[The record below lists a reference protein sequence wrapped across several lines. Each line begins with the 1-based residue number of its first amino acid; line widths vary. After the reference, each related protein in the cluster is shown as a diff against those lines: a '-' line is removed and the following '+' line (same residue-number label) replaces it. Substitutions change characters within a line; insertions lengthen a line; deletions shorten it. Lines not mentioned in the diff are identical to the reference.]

1 MGGRDNDLRYEVIV
15 LPNTN
20 KWLDEIGLKHL
31 ISKIKSLFDKKVDKI
46 EGKGLSSEDYTTSE
60 KNKLSN
66 IENGAQV
73 NKVTGVKGNSESSYR
88 TGNINITKA
97 NIGLSNV
104 ENKSSE
110 TIRSELTKDNVV
122 VALGYT
128 PPTANTTY
136 SNFVKSGTGAK
147 AGLVPAPSTTA
158 GATKYLR
165 EDGTWTVPP
174 TNTGPTGA
182 AAGFGTPTATV
193 DTNVGTPSVTVT
205 ASGSNTAKVFNFAFK
220 NLKGATGAT
229 GPKGDTGDT
238 GPQGAKG
245 ATGTRGSLV
254 YWGTAIIGTSTTA
267 TVFSSSGITSAL
279 VNDMYINTSNWNVY
293 QCTTAGVASSAKW
306 KYIGNIKGATG
317 AQGTKGTTGD
327 TGPQGPK
334 GETGT
339 AGTNATI
346 TSATA
351 TVDAN
356 IGTPSV
362 TVTAG
367 GTSSARTFAF
377 AFKNLKGATGAAGAK
392 GDKGDQG
399 AQGAKGATGT
409 RGSRWNTGTKITG
422 TSTTATVFSDSG
434 ITDALVNDMYLNT
447 STSAV
452 YRCTVAGAA
461 SAAKWVYVGSIK
473 GATGA
478 AGTNATTTAV
488 ATTSANGLMSAADK
502 TKLDGI
508 AAGANKYV
516 HPTTSGNKHIPS
528 GGSSGKILRWSA
540 DGTAVWGDDNN
551 TDTKVLQSVTTT
563 DNYRPILMGANNN
576 KDVSTLEESITGQS
590 YQSSKIFA
598 QPSTGT
604 FFVNHLTV
612 RNDGNVTLTD
622 GGSINQKQPDPTT
635 SRYSSI
641 IRWVPTTDPSDDT
654 YVACIGRHNSGGDV
668 TNKGAI
674 TILPYN
680 TQTTPWSGGV
690 GLYIKK
696 GYVSIDG
703 TELVQKTSAHMSDM
717 CNLLIEA
724 MATPKD
730 DDYYISSYVGDDA
743 TIKTYHRRKTVA
755 LWNYIKGK
763 ADTTYAAKSHTHS
776 YLPLTGGTITGL
788 IKYNSGTRTSP
799 LFQIDDGDAN
809 GSMYS
814 GPHTGGLTILGSGE
828 SPLSLRN
835 AILSEDGL
843 AIPAFDGKFLA
854 TDEHLLL
861 ASDSNIYFMVG
872 CNTIANKK
880 VAILSSA
887 LNLYP
892 GITETGSV
900 GTNNHKWNTM
910 YAKTFYG
917 ALSGNASSATQV
929 TSTLT
934 EPTTTTRYYMLFTAT
949 SPTTTG
955 AKAVRH
961 NNSLCCHDLE
971 GTTEKDGYTYLEIG
985 NVTPS
990 GTAGNSYGVLRIC
1003 AKNDK
1008 YYNILPNTISANTD
1022 IKLPVSSG
1030 TLALTNH
1037 THDYLP
1043 LYGGTINGR
1052 LKVND
1057 TSTFI
1062 GTSINSTAH
1071 SGSTGYYCAIQF
1083 VITKTYFDSPTEFIV
1098 SDRGKNGLT
1107 SLVVRFQNSN
1117 SKDPDVSL
1125 CSRYGDNLTAYL
1137 CKSATST
1144 WQLWVHGDF
1153 AYSRA
1158 TVHNITGCYADALTV
1173 SYPDLY
1179 KSDTDFATAIATGG
1193 ALATNMKF
1201 EYNEYYTVGS
1211 SLKWRTART
1220 INGMSIDGSANRV
1233 NYGSCTTAAATAAK
1247 VVDCPGFTLIAGAAI
1262 TVRFTVTNTADNPT
1276 LNVNS
1281 TGAKAIYYR
1290 GAAISAGYL
1299 AANRT
1304 YTLRYN
1310 GTQYELVGDINTN
1323 TTYSNMTA
1331 ATALAAG
1338 KSGLVPAPAAGAQS
1352 KFLRGDGTWQTPTN
1366 TDTKV
1371 TVTGLT
1377 VNPTT
1382 NSGIIRPLL
1391 FAASNSNSNNGM
1403 DTSSNISGVCKATTY
1418 TGGIDMCGGLYVKTN
1433 HWTTG
1438 GSGSYCELHLP
1449 NGGFVVGDLNGTA
1462 LTAHRLLSA
1471 KKINGVD
1478 FDGSANISITKCL
1491 YSGTGAKSV
1500 TLSESQSNYDLL
1512 IVVTANG
1519 TFLHRVGSGFSFHS
1533 YNTYPTPSQN
1543 GTLYVNVGNFSIN
1556 DQTDKK
1562 LSTNTSDCQLKGS
1575 STTASGISTTIDIL
1589 IKEVYGMKF
1598 S

>member
-1 MGGRDNDLRYEVIV
+1 M

-20 KWLDEIGLKHL
+20 KWLDEIGLTYL
-31 ISKIKSLFDKKVDKI
+31 ISKIKLLFNKKVDKI

-73 NKVTGVKGNSESSYR
+73 NKVIGVKGNSESSYR

-97 NIGLSNV
+97 NIGLSSV

-122 VALGYT
+122 EALGYT

-158 GATKYLR
+158 GTTKYLR

-174 TNTGPTGA
+174 TNTGPAGA

-205 ASGSNTAKVFNFAFK
+205 ASGSNTAKVFNFTFK

-229 GPKGDTGDT
+229 GPKGDIGDT

-254 YWGTAIIGTSTTA
+254 YWGTAITGTSTTA
-267 TVFSSSGITSAL
+267 AVFSSSGIASAL

-317 AQGTKGTTGD
+317 AQGAKGTTGD

-356 IGTPSV
+356 VGTPSV

-399 AQGAKGATGT
+399 VQGAKGATGT

-473 GATGA
+473 GA

-488 ATTSANGLMSAADK
+488 ATQSANGLMSSGDK

-516 HPTTSGNKHIPS
+516 HPTTSGNKHIPA
-528 GGSSGKILRWSA
+528 GGSSGQILRWSA
-540 DGTAVWGDDNN
+540 DGTAAWGSDNNTTYTAMTAATADAAGKTGLVPAPAAGKQTSFLRGDGTWVVPTNTTYSNFVKSGTGAKAGLVPAPSTTAGTTKYLREDGTWSVPPNTN
-551 TDTKVLQSVTTT
+551 TDTKVTQSATTT
-563 DNYRPILMGANNN
+563 GNYRPILLGYNNHNDPAELEANVTNQ
-576 KDVSTLEESITGQS
+576 T
-590 YQSSKIFA
+590 YQTSKAYI
-598 QPSTGT
+598 QPSTG
-604 FFVNHLTV
+604 NIYS
-612 RNDGNVTLTD
+612 DGIVSASKVKVSQTGYLYQVQDDYTQ
-622 GGSINQKQPDPTT
+622 SKFSQA
-635 SRYSSI
+635 
-641 IRWVPTTDPSDDT
+641 IRWIAGSAPETGW
-654 YVACIGRHNSGGDV
+654 VAGIGRHNTGGDA
-668 TNKGAI
+668 TDKGSI
-674 TILPYN
+674 SILPYE
-680 TQTTPWSGGV
+680 TTTNPWNGTV
-690 GLYIKK
+690 GLFIKK
-696 GYVSIDG
+696 DYVSIDG
-703 TELVQKTSAHMSDM
+703 TELVQKTSAHMSAM
-717 CNLLIEA
+717 CNLLGEA
-724 MATPKD
+724 SATPKD

-743 TIKTYHRRKTVA
+743 TIKTYHRRKNIA
-755 LWNYIKGK
+755 LWNYVKGK

-788 IKYNSGTRTSP
+788 IKYNSGARTSP

-835 AILSEDGL
+835 LVLSEDGL
-843 AIPAFDGKFLA
+843 PAPANASAKIGPTA
-854 TDEHLLL
+854 EHLILS
-861 ASDSNIYFMVG
+861 ADSNIYFMTN
-872 CNTIANKK
+872 CNTIADRKT
-880 VAILSSA
+880 VVLSNA

-892 GITETGSV
+892 ETSETGSV
-900 GTNNHKWNTM
+900 GTNDHKWNTM

-917 ALSGNASSATQV
+917 ALSGNASSATK
-929 TSTLT
+929 LA
-934 EPTTTTRYYMLFTAT
+934 TA
-949 SPTTTG
+949 
-955 AKAVRH
+955 R
-961 NNSLCCHDLE
+961 N
-971 GTTEKDGYTYLEIG
+971 
-985 NVTPS
+985 
-990 GTAGNSYGVLRIC
+990 
-1003 AKNDK
+1003 
-1008 YYNILPNTISANTD
+1008 
-1022 IKLPVSSG
+1022 
-1030 TLALTNH
+1030 
-1037 THDYLP
+1037 
-1043 LYGGTINGR
+1043 ING
-1052 LKVND
+1052 LSVN
-1057 TSTFI
+1057 
-1062 GTSINSTAH
+1062 
-1071 SGSTGYYCAIQF
+1071 
-1083 VITKTYFDSPTEFIV
+1083 
-1098 SDRGKNGLT
+1098 
-1107 SLVVRFQNSN
+1107 
-1117 SKDPDVSL
+1117 
-1125 CSRYGDNLTAYL
+1125 
-1137 CKSATST
+1137 
-1144 WQLWVHGDF
+1144 
-1153 AYSRA
+1153 
-1158 TVHNITGCYADALTV
+1158 
-1173 SYPDLY
+1173 
-1179 KSDTDFATAIATGG
+1179 
-1193 ALATNMKF
+1193 
-1201 EYNEYYTVGS
+1201 
-1211 SLKWRTART
+1211 
-1220 INGMSIDGSANRV
+1220 GSADRF
-1233 NYGSCTTAAATAAK
+1233 NYGTCSTAAATADKTVA
-1247 VVDCPGFTLIAGAAI
+1247 CTGFAGGIGSEI
-1262 TVRFTVTNTADNPT
+1262 TVKFTVTNTAANPT

-1281 TGAKAIYYR
+1281 TGAKPIYYR
-1290 GAAISAGYL
+1290 GATISAGYL

-1304 YTLRYN
+1304 YTFRFN
-1310 GTQYELVGDINTN
+1310 GTQYELVGDVNTN

-1331 ATALAAG
+1331 ATASAAG

-1371 TVTGLT
+1371 TVTDLT
-1377 VNPTT
+1377 VNAST

-1391 FAASNSNSNNGM
+1391 FAASTANPSNELESVDGEAPNSSV
-1403 DTSSNISGVCKATTY
+1403 SKTY
-1418 TGGIDMCGGLYVKTN
+1418 TGGINMTGGIYIKTN
-1433 HWTTG
+1433 YWTNGGTG
-1438 GSGSYCELHLP
+1438 GYVELHVP
-1449 NGGFVVGDLNGTA
+1449 NGYIESPKFKGIA
-1462 LTAHRLLSA
+1462 ESA
-1471 KKINGVD
+1471 EKLKTVRTINGVD
-1478 FDGSANISITKCL
+1478 FDGTNDISITKCL
-1491 YSGTGAKSV
+1491 YSGTGATAV
-1500 TLSESQSNYDLL
+1500 DLSESQSNYDIL
-1512 IVVTANG
+1512 IVVTTVG
-1519 TFLHRVGSGFSFHS
+1519 TFLHRVGSTYTFHP
-1533 YNTYPTPSQN
+1533 YCTYPTPTSN
-1543 GTLYVNVGNFSIN
+1543 GTGYVNLGNLSIN
-1556 DQTDKK
+1556 SGTDKRVSVVK
-1562 LSTNTSDCQLKGS
+1562 SDSQLRAADTTITSQ
-1575 STTASGISTTIDIL
+1575 TSTTIT
-1589 IKEVYGMKF
+1589 IKEVYGLKL